1 MKNIAIISTS
11 LHEGDAERLAALLS
25 KKLSKLYHVYLFLL
39 NTKNIVYEYGGT
51 IVNVGGA
58 GPFFEYSIKINKE
71 KYKIDV
77 AISFKEMINIANI
90 RTRGSERV
98 IILEGNVQ
106 LLPESGVY
114 ADDLRK
120 YRYYDYADE
129 IVADAMMTECEND
142 KILDKWI
149 EIIEKENRKNVA
161 PIAEE
166 MRVLDEADHIYIYG
180 AGLVGKNYYI
190 RLSKKYKIEGF
201 VVSSKEPGM
210 DELYGIPV
218 FEIDDVK
225 NRVST
230 AFIVGVSYA
239 YQDEIIRNIKK
250 HGFEKIVFPWIEPL
264 AYDYY
269 INCPNLDIKAELIDW
284 SRLYLG
290 RNFDIDNPIGFNEKI
305 QWLKLYDNQAIKTKL
320 ADKVLVR
327 DYIKEKIGEK
337 YLIPCLG
344 VWNSFDEID
353 WDRLPER
360 FVLKCN
366 HGSGM
371 NAIIK
376 DKKDVNYN
384 QLRNN
389 FARWMDINYAFLAGF
404 EMHYS
409 VIERKIIIEEYLG
422 GIDDDIKDYKLMC
435 FNGKV
440 KCSFVCSERHTDG
453 LKVTF
458 FDRDWNLMPFER
470 HYPMSKERIDRPD
483 NYDKM
488 IELAEIL
495 AAPFKFVRVDFYE
508 VNNKVYF
515 GELTFYPGSG
525 IEEFTPPEW
534 DIIIGNLLDL

>member
-39 NTKNIVYEYGGT
+39 NTKKIVYEYGGT
-51 IVNVGGA
+51 IVNIGGA
-58 GPFFEYSIKINKE
+58 GPFFEYSIKIYKE

-77 AISFKEMINIANI
+77 AISFIEMINFANI

-98 IILEGNVQ
+98 IILERNVRS
-106 LLPESGVY
+106 LPESRAY

-120 YRYYDYADE
+120 YRYYNYADE
-129 IVADAMMTECEND
+129 IVADAMMTEYENE
-142 KILDKWI
+142 KILNKWI
-149 EIIEKENRKNVA
+149 EIIEKENRKNAA
-161 PIAEE
+161 PIEEE

-218 FEIDDVK
+218 LEIDGVK
-225 NRVST
+225 NRVGT
-230 AFIVGVSYA
+230 AFIVGVSYT
-239 YQDEIIRNIKK
+239 YQNEIISNIKK

-284 SRLYLG
+284 SKLYLG

-305 QWLKLYDNQAIKTKL
+305 QWLKLYDNQSIKTKL

-353 WDRLPER
+353 WASLPER

-376 DKKDVNYN
+376 DKRDVNYN
-384 QLRNN
+384 QLRNK
-389 FARWMDINYAFLAGF
+389 FAHWMDINYAFLAGF

-409 VIERKIIIEEYLG
+409 VIERKIVIEEYLG
-422 GIDDDIKDYKLMC
+422 GIDDDIKDYKFMC

-470 HYPMSKERIDRPD
+470 HYPMSKEWIDKPD
-483 NYDKM
+483 NYEKM

-495 AAPFKFVRVDFYE
+495 ATPFKFVRVDFYE

-525 IEEFTPPEW
+525 IEEFTPSEW
-534 DIIIGNLLDL
+534 DIIIGDLLAL